1 MSILTYWAKILGK
14 INALRKNSEL
24 RRKPI
29 SKLRREAPQLTFVPV
44 RNHWETCGHGFEWV
58 GDRLKIE
65 YG

>member
-1 MSILTYWAKILGK
+1 MRHLT
-14 INALRKNSEL
+14 RPL
-24 RRKPI
+24 RRNLLI
-29 SKLRREAPQLTFVPV
+29 GFTFVPV